1 MLKLCKCR
9 CKVEDLK
16 VNDIVFCL
24 SKFEMTWHERLW
36 ACVYKRV
43 EVKMMNEN
51 AKSFLCVKDE
61 KSWNIEPNKKNSS
74 LKTLNNNVTKYSW
87 NIELFEIIFM
97 YIKIYI

>member
-36 ACVYKRV
+36 ACVYKKV
-43 EVKMMNEN
+43 EVKMVNEN
-51 AKSFLCVKDE
+51 AKSFLCVRE
-61 KSWNIEPNKKNSS
+61 ETSWNFELNEINNSFE
-74 LKTLNNNVTKYSW
+74 TLYK
-87 NIELFEIIFM
+87 M
-97 YIKIYI
+97 